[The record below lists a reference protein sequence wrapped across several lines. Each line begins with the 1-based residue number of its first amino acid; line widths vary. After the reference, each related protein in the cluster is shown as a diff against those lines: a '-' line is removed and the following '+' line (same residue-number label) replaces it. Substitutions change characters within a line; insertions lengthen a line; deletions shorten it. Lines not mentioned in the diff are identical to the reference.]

1 MLPNPQSLIQKIPNK
16 LTCNAFPKPND
27 LKPRAI
33 YPIEMY
39 TSILEGIFIGALEKA
54 LSLSVFP
61 ITMDLSQ

>member
-1 MLPNPQSLIQKIPNK
+1 MLKRPEDLIAK
-16 LTCNAFPKPND
+16 LPDKLLCTAFPKPND

-54 LSLSVFP
+54 LSLSIFP
-61 ITMDLSQ
+61 ITMDLS